1 MKLKIKP
8 TKKTVAL
15 RKVKFRKESDFNKF
29 LKIVSKNTKELERIK
44 LPSKGDVKKKSRFNL
59 LPLLALGALI
69 AALAGKKKGDT
80 DGVDGGV
87 DESDLSTGDRIDS
100 ITNVSRKIQ
109 MNNKRTKT
117 NNKRTKINNKRTK
130 TNNKRTKINNRRTN
144 NRRTNQN
151 RRPTPKKK
159 RIIPRSN
166 RNNKIDTKSRFNIKD
181 STKRI
186 LGNIWR
192 IGKNIS
198 TLATGNPWT
207 ITGAA
212 IFQDVFN
219 RGVADGTMEAH
230 KEEINRY
237 FTTDKDG
244 NMVRKGEEN
253 NNTNPWVYKPG
264 KGFESIAE
272 RQKNNIN
279 KEIDQLVLTRS
290 QLDPKDTKNYKILTD
305 KIATLALEVQNIT
318 PEIVEQQFIKSS
330 FTNPVIFYPID
341 SESSNLTSP
350 LLNTPNLYSAPSSQ
364 SFTGNNIIDSE
375 SDSLNISDLF
385 LLNKLSH

>member
-8 TKKTVAL
+8 TKNTVAL
-15 RKVKFRKESDFNKF
+15 RKLKFRKESDFNKF

-44 LPSKGDVKKKSRFNL
+44 LPSKSDVKKKSRFNL

-87 DESDLSTGDRIDS
+87 DGSDLNIGDQIDS
-100 ITNVSRKIQ
+100 ISNVSRKIK
-109 MNNKRTKT
+109 MNNNRKTNTNNRRTKT
-117 NNKRTKINNKRTK
+117 TSR
-130 TNNKRTKINNRRTN
+130 RTKINNRRTN

-166 RNNKIDTKSRFNIKD
+166 RNNKIDTKSKFNIKD

-192 IGKNIS
+192 VGRNIS
-198 TLATGNPWT
+198 TLATRNPWT

-219 RGVADGTMEAH
+219 RGVADGTLEAH
-230 KEEINRY
+230 MERENELKNKKLEEAFSY
-237 FTTDKDG
+237 H
-244 NMVRKGEEN
+244 
-253 NNTNPWVYKPG
+253 PG
-264 KGFESIAE
+264 KGFEVEAE
-272 RQKNNIN
+272 KQKNNIN
-279 KEIDQLVLTRS
+279 KEIDQLIKTRS
-290 QLDPKDTKNYKILTD
+290 QLDPKDRRTYQHLTAKIEELSI
-305 KIATLALEVQNIT
+305 KSAAIT
-318 PEIVEQQFIKSS
+318 PKALEQQFIKSS
-330 FTNPVIFYPID
+330 FTNPIIFYPID

-350 LLNTPNLYSAPSSQ
+350 LLNAPNAFTPPQSQ
-364 SFTGNNIIDSE
+364 SQVGNGMVGDE
-375 SDSLNISDLF
+375 SDVVNISELL